1 MARRSAS
8 QVAGSRAQT
17 LDAAVELASVVGL
30 EGLTIGRLAEQLD
43 MSKSGLVG
51 RFGSKEQLQLA
62 ALELAVDIFRDAVY
76 EPAAAHPPGLAR
88 LNAICDAWIDY
99 LRRPPFPGG
108 CFLTTAS
115 VEFDAR
121 PGPVNEAVRTVM
133 NRWLRVLEREVKA
146 AIANGELDQ
155 DTDPKDI
162 AFTINALAVGANC
175 HYQLHRDPRALK
187 RARQAMAVVL
197 SSDSPRPAHVDEA
210 QPGGPGAP

>member
-1 MARRSAS
+1 MPRRSAT
-8 QVAGSRAQT
+8 QVAASRADT

-30 EGLTIGRLAEQLD
+30 EGLTIGHLAEQLE

-62 ALELAVDIFRDAVY
+62 ALELASETFRELVY
-76 EPAAAHPPGLAR
+76 EPATAEPAGLPR
-88 LNAICDAWIDY
+88 LNAICDAWIGY
-99 LRRPPFPGG
+99 LADPPFSGG

-121 PGPVNEAVRTVM
+121 PGPVNDAVRVVM
-133 NRWLRVLEREVKA
+133 TRWLRVLGHEARTAVE
-146 AIANGELDQ
+146 NGELAREA
-155 DTDPKDI
+155 DPADV

-187 RARQAMAVVL
+187 RARRAMGRVL
-197 SSDSPRPAHVDEA
+197 AADA
-210 QPGGPGAP
+210 G

>member
-1 MARRSAS
+1 MPRRSAI

-30 EGLTIGRLAEQLD
+30 EGLTIGRLAEQLA

-62 ALELAVDIFRDAVY
+62 ALDLASDIFRRLVY
-76 EPAAAHPPGLAR
+76 EAAAKKPAGLER

-99 LRRPPFPGG
+99 LGHCPFPGG

-121 PGPVNEAVRTVM
+121 PGPVNQAVMGVM
-133 NRWLRVLEREVKA
+133 NRWLRVLEREAKTA
-146 AIANGELDQ
+146 RETGELAQ
-155 DTDPKDI
+155 TTDPKDI

-175 HYQLHRDPRALK
+175 HYQLHRDSRALK
-187 RARQAMAVVL
+187 RARTAMALVL
-197 SSDSPRPAHVDEA
+197 NPR
-210 QPGGPGAP
+210 

>member
-1 MARRSAS
+1 MARRSAI

-17 LDAAVELASVVGL
+17 LDAAVQLASIVGL
-30 EGLTIGRLAEQLD
+30 EGLTIGRLAEQLE

-51 RFGSKEQLQLA
+51 RFGSKEELQLA

-76 EPAAAHPPGLAR
+76 EPAAANPPGLQR
-88 LNAICDAWIDY
+88 LNAICDAWSDY
-99 LRRPPFPGG
+99 LRHPPFPGG

-121 PGPVNEAVRTVM
+121 PGPVNEAVQNVM
-133 NRWLRVLEREVKA
+133 NRWIRVLEREATA
-146 AIANGELDQ
+146 AVENGELARS
-155 DTDPKDI
+155 TDPKDI

-187 RARQAMAVVL
+187 RARRAMALVL
-197 SSDSPRPAHVDEA
+197 NCP
-210 QPGGPGAP
+210 